1 MQLIAQMNGGI
12 VGKHEE
18 RTVSENEIK
27 DQLLG
32 KEYGRAE
39 LILQNNGGTLLRGLG
54 QKSSEIVWMSHGDS
68 ILKLP
73 QLESLQVIG
82 NTRSCDVAAFEASNS
97 HLYGVQFHPEVAHTR
112 SGLQIFK
119 NFCFDICNCTEDWSI
134 TNLAQDLV
142 EEMRRTVPEDEAV
155 IMGVSGGVDST
166 VASTILIEALGPKR
180 VHCVFIDH
188 GLLRKDEREQVLEY
202 FHEHLK
208 FEHFHLVDAREA
220 FFDKLK
226 GVTDPELK
234 RKIIGHLFIETFD
247 QKVEQLTEELG
258 EGAFK
263 LKWLGQ
269 GTIYPDRIESAE
281 PSKNAH
287 KIKSHHNLTLP
298 ERMKLK
304 VIEPLKEL
312 YKDEVRRL
320 GLKIGVPEQLISRH
334 PFPGPGLAIRILGEI
349 DADRVKILQ
358 EADYLFI
365 QALHRHDQY
374 DKVWQAFAAL
384 IPVRTVGVMGDART
398 YDYIITLRAVTSI
411 GKFIFHIVNNL
422 DGMTAD
428 WAKLPYEFLEEVS
441 ADIINRV
448 NGVNRVLYDVSQ
460 KPPATIE
467 YE

>member
-1 MQLIAQMNGGI
+1 
-12 VGKHEE
+12 
-18 RTVSENEIK
+18 
-27 DQLLG
+27 
-32 KEYGRAE
+32 
-39 LILQNNGGTLLRGLG
+39 
-54 QKSSEIVWMSHGDS
+54 
-68 ILKLP
+68 
-73 QLESLQVIG
+73 
-82 NTRSCDVAAFEASNS
+82 
-97 HLYGVQFHPEVAHTR
+97 
-112 SGLQIFK
+112 
-119 NFCFDICNCTEDWSI
+119 
-134 TNLAQDLV
+134 
-142 EEMRRTVPEDEAV
+142 
-155 IMGVSGGVDST
+155 
-166 VASTILIEALGPKR
+166 
-180 VHCVFIDH
+180 VFIDH

-349 DADRVKILQ
+349 DAERVKILQ

-411 GKFIFHIVNNL
+411 GKFIFHSVNNL